1 MAIWRRLGL
10 TRRAAIVEMNLGAQ
24 SYSAGRWDEAV
35 SWYGQARDSF
45 GRAGDSTQTALA
57 EANLGELL
65 IGRGDYEGGEKTLR
79 DARRALRAAN
89 HATGAIFAETQLGR
103 LMVLKGDEG
112 ALEAL
117 RMVTTEAAARSNA
130 YLLLEASVQ
139 LAAGEV
145 LLGDP
150 EDGLRVLAEARQ
162 GAGHEIAYFA
172 AAMGRVAALAQVA
185 LGHSTTPGR
194 LSRPL

>member
-1 MAIWRRLGL
+1 
-10 TRRAAIVEMNLGAQ
+10 
-24 SYSAGRWDEAV
+24 
-35 SWYGQARDSF
+35 
-45 GRAGDSTQTALA
+45 
-57 EANLGELL
+57 
-65 IGRGDYEGGEKTLR
+65 
-79 DARRALRAAN
+79 
-89 HATGAIFAETQLGR
+89 
-103 LMVLKGDEG
+103 MVLKGDEG

-185 LGHSTTPGR
+185 LGRLDDAGETLEAALGDARRQRLLYEEAQILLVQADLAERQGR
-194 LSRPL
+194 KANDEVQEAHRLLHLLGVPVRV